1 VEAPA
6 ATPAAAP
13 AAAPRAAKPATATA
27 MKTTGRGGAAPK
39 PAFEADEDAWDE
51 F

>member
-1 VEAPA
+1 M
-6 ATPAAAP
+6 
-13 AAAPRAAKPATATA
+13 A

-39 PAFEADEDAWDE
+39 PAPAIEEDAWDE